1 MTGLIESCWRM
12 IEFLMPTDTK
22 IFCER
27 PSRLVAT
34 AAEDR
39 LSHNP
44 HTSFV
49 AASDCRAIAI
59 YETP

>member
-1 MTGLIESCWRM
+1 M